1 MEEGRAVTVM
11 TRGTQLDELRTLGP
25 IPAAAELTE
34 QLDIA
39 EACAHDDP
47 ARATRIVEACTSA
60 PVRERHP
67 RIAARATY
75 LLARLAAERADTGKA
90 LTLIDTARRLFEDA
104 GCHLDAMRTGLG
116 RMAIF
121 DEVGRHRESIAVGS
135 ELMDR
140 LDELDLMS
148 EDREQARL
156 IRAMTANNLGVAYGE
171 TGDHETALRHYTTAG
186 NIYRSLGEDIKYSH
200 AAANRGIEMLAGGNA
215 HEALQV
221 LRDAATS
228 FTDAGDRLWAAKCG
242 LSIARAQTALG
253 DLAGALRTLEGSREE
268 LRRLDAPA
276 ERARLQLAAAGV
288 YLAAG
293 LWREAHGESV
303 AAAER
308 LAALAYTHDAAHARF
323 TASCASLGAGDP
335 VAAAAELAEAMLGYR
350 MTGDTPHLMHARLVQ
365 AEIRQLQGSRAE
377 ARMLAEHAVAGLR
390 TTGSQVPLIFGLL
403 QLSGLIDDDRKAG
416 ELLHEAGR
424 LVEQAGI
431 PQLFAL
437 HDLQTSRWH
446 LRAGRSAQAEA
457 KLRSACAGLEDGA
470 HQLPGPLLRMA
481 YRAHNA
487 AAQDELI
494 DVLVDRGTHDSV
506 REAWQ
511 RAHRIK
517 TETMR
522 ELAIRMV
529 GSDASSGVHT
539 TDHHHRLSVVY
550 RELAAARGQALRKR
564 LTKRAAAIERR
575 VVTAMIRR
583 SANTYVAPRNG
594 PAPHRS
600 SLPKSGLV
608 LEYHVTGH
616 DVLAFVLSARGVQV
630 RRLPNARQA
639 VDAQLRRLRGEWSRF
654 ALGRAFTETH
664 ADALLASTDDIMRR
678 LHALLI
684 GPIQPLLDDGCS
696 SELVIIPHRE
706 LYSVPF
712 DALSDGSGTL
722 AQRYSITYSADT
734 ATPARNLTPGSLLVL
749 AADDPDAPSVRDEA
763 TAIATAMPAAKVVIG
778 PDATVDRLASSLPG
792 PDVVHLACHATFRA
806 DNPMFS
812 SLHLAERSLTTAD
825 ILGLELDG
833 ALVVLSA
840 CESGR
845 AATTIEPAGLTWAF
859 LAAGASGVITS
870 RWAADD
876 RITAELMRRLYEEI
890 ASGCGPAIALQR
902 AQATIAQAHP
912 HPYYWAAF
920 GYVAGAVGRKGAAS

>member
-1 MEEGRAVTVM
+1 M
-11 TRGTQLDELRTLGP
+11 TCGTQRDELPRLSP
-25 IPAAAELTE
+25 IIAVAELTE
-34 QLDIA
+34 QLDAA

-47 ARATRIVEACTSA
+47 GLATRIAEACASGH
-60 PVRERHP
+60 VREQHP
-67 RIAARATY
+67 RLAARAIY

-90 LTLIDTARRLFEDA
+90 LSLIEASRRLFDDA
-104 GCHLDAMRTGLG
+104 GCHLEALRTGLG

-121 DEVGRHRESIAVGS
+121 DEIGRHRESIAVGS
-135 ELMDR
+135 ELMNR
-140 LDELDLMS
+140 LDQFDLVT

-171 TGDHETALRHYTTAG
+171 VGDHETALRHYTAAS
-186 NIYRSLGEDIKYSH
+186 NIYRSLGEEVKYSH
-200 AAANRGIEMLAGGNA
+200 AAANRGIEMLASGSA

-221 LRDAATS
+221 LRDAAAS
-228 FTDAGDRLWAAKCG
+228 FTAAGDRLWAAKCG
-242 LSIARAQTALG
+242 LYIARAQTALG
-253 DLAGALRTLEGSREE
+253 DLAGALRTLEASREE

-308 LAALAYTHDAAHARF
+308 LAALEYTHDAAHARF
-323 TASCASLGAGDP
+323 TASCASLGAGDCT
-335 VAAAAELAEAMLGYR
+335 AAAAELAEAVLGYR
-350 MTGDTPHLMHARLVQ
+350 MTGDTPHLMHATLVQ

-377 ARMLAEHAVAGLR
+377 ARTLAEHAVAGLR

-403 QLSGLIDDDRKAG
+403 QLSGLVDDDHKAG
-416 ELLHEAGR
+416 ELLQEAGR
-424 LVEQAGI
+424 LVSQAGI
-431 PQLFAL
+431 AQLFAL

-446 LRAGRSAQAEA
+446 LRGGRPAQAEA
-457 KLRSACAGLEDGA
+457 KLRSACTGLEDGA

-494 DVLVDRGTHDSV
+494 DVLVDRGTRESIG
-506 REAWQ
+506 EAWQ

-529 GSDASSGVHT
+529 GPDAVGGGRAA
-539 TDHHHRLSVVY
+539 DHHPRLSAVY
-550 RELAAARGQALRKR
+550 RELATARGQALRKR
-564 LTKRAAAIERR
+564 LTMRAAAIERR
-575 VVTAMIRR
+575 VVTAMVRR
-583 SANTYVAPRNG
+583 SAHTYVAPRTG
-594 PAPHRS
+594 PAQHRS
-600 SLPKSGLV
+600 SLPQSGLV

-639 VDAQLRRLRGEWSRF
+639 VGAQLRRLRGEWSRF
-654 ALGRAFTETH
+654 TLGREFTEAH
-664 ADALLASTDDIMRR
+664 AEALLASTADIMRR
-678 LHALLI
+678 LHDLLI
-684 GPIQPLLDDGCS
+684 APIQPLLDEGSS

-722 AQRYSITYSADT
+722 AQRYSITYSADV
-734 ATPARNLTPGSLLVL
+734 ATPAPNLTPATLLVL

-763 TAIATAMPAAKVVIG
+763 AAIATAMPAASVLTG
-778 PDATVDRLASSLPG
+778 ADATVERLAHSLPG

-812 SLHLAERSLTTAD
+812 SLHLADRSLTTAD
-825 ILGLELDG
+825 VLGLELDG

-876 RITAELMRRLYEEI
+876 QITAELMRQLYREI
-890 ASGCGPAIALQR
+890 ASGCSPAVALQR
-902 AQATIAQAHP
+902 AQATIARSHP

-920 GYVAGAVGRKGAAS
+920 GYVAGAVARKGAAS

>member
-1 MEEGRAVTVM
+1 M
-11 TRGTQLDELRTLGP
+11 TCGTQRDELPTLSP
-25 IPAAAELTE
+25 ITAVAELTE
-34 QLDIA
+34 QLDAA
-39 EACAHDDP
+39 EACAHDNP
-47 ARATRIVEACTSA
+47 ALAARIAEACSSSH
-60 PVRERHP
+60 VRDRHP
-67 RIAARATY
+67 RIAARAIY
-75 LLARLAAERADTGKA
+75 LLARLASDRADTGKA
-90 LTLIDTARRLFEDA
+90 LSLIEASRQLFDDA
-104 GCHLDAMRTGLG
+104 GCHLESLRTGLG

-121 DEVGRHRESIAVGS
+121 DEVGRHRESIEVGNQ
-135 ELMDR
+135 LMDR
-140 LDELDLMS
+140 LDQFDL
-148 EDREQARL
+148 EAEHREPARL

-171 TGDHETALRHYTTAG
+171 IGDHETALRHYTAAS
-186 NIYRSLGEDIKYSH
+186 NIYRSLGEEIKYSH
-200 AAANRGIEMLAGGNA
+200 AAANRGIEMLAGGSA

-221 LRDAATS
+221 LRDAAAS
-228 FTDAGDRLWAAKCG
+228 FTAAGDRLWAAKCG
-242 LSIARAQTALG
+242 LYIARAQTALG
-253 DLAGALRTLEGSREE
+253 DLAGALRTLEASREE
-268 LRRLDAPA
+268 LRQLDAPA

-323 TASCASLGAGDP
+323 TASCASLGAGDCT
-335 VAAAAELAEAMLGYR
+335 AAAAELAEAVLGYR
-350 MTGDTPHLMHARLVQ
+350 MTGDMPHLLHATLVQ

-377 ARMLAEHAVAGLR
+377 ARMLAEHAVTGLR

-416 ELLHEAGR
+416 ELLQEAGR
-424 LVEQAGI
+424 LVNQAGI
-431 PQLFAL
+431 AQLFAM

-446 LRAGRSAQAEA
+446 LRGGRPEQAEA

-470 HQLPGPLLRMA
+470 HKLPGPLLRMA

-487 AAQDELI
+487 AAHDELI
-494 DVLVDRGTHDSV
+494 DVLVDRGTRESIG
-506 REAWQ
+506 EAWQ

-529 GSDASSGVHT
+529 GPEPSGDVNT
-539 TDHHHRLSVVY
+539 ADHHHRLSVVY
-550 RELAAARGQALRKR
+550 RELAVARGQALRKR
-564 LTKRAAAIERR
+564 LTMRAAAIERR
-575 VVTAMIRR
+575 VVTAMVRR
-583 SANTYVAPRNG
+583 SAHTYVAPRSG

-600 SLPKSGLV
+600 SLPQSGLV
-608 LEYHVTGH
+608 LEYHVTGR

-639 VDAQLRRLRGEWSRF
+639 IGAQLRRLRGEWSRF
-654 ALGRAFTETH
+654 ALGREFTDAH

-678 LHALLI
+678 LHDLLI
-684 GPIQPLLDDGCS
+684 APIQPLLDDGRS

-712 DALSDGSGTL
+712 DALSDGAGTL
-722 AQRYSITYSADT
+722 SQRYSITYSAD
-734 ATPARNLTPGSLLVL
+734 AAAPARKLTPASLLVL
-749 AADDPDAPSVRDEA
+749 AADDPDAPSMRDEA
-763 TAIATAMPAAKVVIG
+763 TAIATAMPAASVVIG
-778 PDATVDRLASSLPG
+778 PDATVERLARSLPG

-812 SLHLAERSLTTAD
+812 SLHLTDRSLTTAD

-845 AATTIEPAGLTWAF
+845 AATTIEPTGLTWAF

-870 RWAADD
+870 RWVADD
-876 RITAELMRRLYEEI
+876 QITAELMRQLYQEV
-890 ASGCGPAIALQR
+890 ASGCGPAVALQR
-902 AQATIAQAHP
+902 AQATIAKSHP

-920 GYVAGAVGRKGAAS
+920 GYVAGAAGRRGAAS